1 MPTGAPSM
9 KFTPVTRL
17 QVGLALGGT
26 ERSIGQLL
34 WADRRIFFE
43 FDASFLAAPLPISP
57 QHLPVKPGLLEE
69 RKRTFDGLF
78 GVFDD
83 SLPDGWGRLLLDRAM
98 AWQGL
103 ERHRLT
109 PLDRLAAVG
118 TDGLGRTPKGIVGL
132 VARDRDLGGWSHA
145 ITRWVFA
152 GSGKVSYA
160 KRPIGCRCG

>member
-1 MPTGAPSM
+1 M
-9 KFTPVTRL
+9 KFTPVTQL

-26 ERSIGQLL
+26 ERSVGQLL

-109 PLDRLAAVG
+109 SLDRLAAVG
-118 TDGLGRTPKGIVGL
+118 TDGPGAHAQRYCWAGRQRQGPWWL
-132 VARDRDLGGWSHA
+132 VARHYQMG
-145 ITRWVFA
+145 F
-152 GSGKVSYA
+152 
-160 KRPIGCRCG
+160 CRFW